1 MHLTKPQVED
11 VIKYLDIVDA
21 SMEYV
26 KRTAMAAAN
35 KLEKQRD
42 DMVAMKDTLKSYIK
56 KL

>member
-26 KRTAMAAAN
+26 KRAAMAAAN

-42 DMVAMKDTLKSYIK
+42 DMVAARDALDDYIK
-56 KL
+56 QL